1 MKRLSFMAIVL
12 LLCFTVNAQES
23 KTWESKKTYF
33 GITGG
38 FKQDFF
44 TSSPY
49 DFNGLNLYGGFFVER
64 KLSEKFS
71 LQLEILHT
79 KTQGSGFNTVEF
91 PLFLKYKLSEKLS
104 VYAGVQLNASYR
116 DNYSDPIYSQRP
128 GNFAFNIGLQYD
140 LSERWYLFARYIHNT
155 KKQTNINQTAFMKTF
170 LVGVGYRF

>member
-1 MKRLSFMAIVL
+1 MLLVL
-12 LLCFTVNAQES
+12 FTTTIKAQEF
-23 KTWESKKTYF
+23 KANTSKKTYF

-38 FKQDFF
+38 VKQDFF

-49 DFNGLNLYGGFFVER
+49 SFNGLNLYGGFFVER

-91 PLFLKYKLSEKLS
+91 PLFLKYKLSERLS

-116 DNYSDPIYSQRP
+116 DNYSDPMYSQRP
-128 GNFAFNIGLQYD
+128 GNFAFTIGIQYD
-140 LSERWYLFARYIHNT
+140 LSERWYLFARYIHNV
-155 KKQTNINQTAFMKTF
+155 KRQTNLDQPAFMRTF
-170 LVGVGYRF
+170 LVGAGYRF